1 MFTPHRMAQ
10 CLLVVAASIVLA
22 AGRTDW
28 SNTEQ
33 PPQKPAPET
42 AQLVRAQAASRA
54 AEDQLDA
61 AKRSAPAGN
70 NPWQS
75 TAQSRGVMLQKAAAS
90 QAFDQAKATE
100 QTAVE
105 KEAEADANK
114 PPEEV
119 AKTTT
124 EKVQEEVQPYA
135 NKRVYR
141 SAPQIVNIISPEK
154 LSGQSS
160 GAPDSKPP
168 SVESAESGADAAKA
182 KAAGFSQEIAAASE
196 FDSSATPKAPDLAKS
211 EERKA
216 QDFNREL
223 TAAAEAEQQMNG
235 GEEPGN
241 AGGGGTNSN
250 SPSESLSF
258 LSGYDKTRRELKY
271 KQQKQLAMQASV
283 QRAIHL
289 KAEAIADEKRSVLQ
303 AAQEKVKYENAR
315 VSQAEQ
321 SLHDAKQAQES
332 QELPPKTA
340 AELVI
345 EQEGDLKKATGADHA
360 AKLKEK
366 SIQIEENRN
375 QNNNKKVKTDLQTKK
390 ALNDKAAAAYDK
402 HLAME
407 YVRHEFERRNK
418 HKTTVKLKMAE
429 KDRKTSRTQ
438 EIMLKKS
445 AAKESQGKALE
456 NRQKGAAQAR
466 LREGVEELK
475 SDCKVSEWSHFGSC
489 SKPCG
494 GGMTISTRKIVK
506 MSVRKEDC
514 PGLAR
519 GKPCNLHECIL
530 NHHEQLMG
538 EAGAQTDCGS
548 QISKCRKSKVL
559 LSRCRSGL
567 ANSMPTQMKASQDP
581 HDHQAETVQ
590 QISAEEWRPSSL
602 EQSEIRSAVARA
614 SNNVNPGRRMLT
626 KQADANCL
634 PQWHAAHGLCKAV
647 KQCSQA
653 SKQQLVAADF
663 EDPDSDSDTNSF
675 FRNQKRQSYAS
686 NQEFDATLSH
696 LVAGIHD

>member
-1 MFTPHRMAQ
+1 MAQ

-28 SNTEQ
+28 SHTEQ

-61 AKRSAPAGN
+61 ARRSAPAGN

-105 KEAEADANK
+105 KEIEAEANK

-196 FDSSATPKAPDLAKS
+196 GESAPPKAPDLAKS
-211 EERKA
+211 EEQKA

-235 GEEPGN
+235 GEDPGN
-241 AGGGGTNSN
+241 TGGGGTTNS

-258 LSGYDKTRRELKY
+258 MSGYDKTRRELKY

-321 SLHDAKQAQES
+321 SLHDAKQAEET

-345 EQEGDLKKATGADHA
+345 EQEGVLKKATSADHA
-360 AKLKEK
+360 AKLKER
-366 SIQIEENRN
+366 SIQFEENRN

-390 ALNDKAAAAYDK
+390 ALDDKARAAYDK

-466 LREGVEELK
+466 LREGAEELE

-494 GGMTISTRKIVK
+494 SGMTISTRKIVK
-506 MSVRKEDC
+506 MSNHKEEC

-530 NHHEQLMG
+530 NNHERLMG
-538 EAGAQTDCGS
+538 EAGTQTDCGS

-559 LSRCRSGL
+559 LSRCRSSL
-567 ANSMPTQMKASQDP
+567 TNSMPQMQASQDP

-590 QISAEEWRPSSL
+590 QISAEEWHPSSL

-634 PQWHAAHGLCKAV
+634 PQWHAAHALCKAV

-653 SKQQLVAADF
+653 SKQQLAAADF
-663 EDPDSDSDTNSF
+663 EDPDSASDSVTNSF
-675 FRNQKRQSYAS
+675 FSNQKRQSYAS
-686 NQEFDATLSH
+686 DQEFDATLSH

>member
-1 MFTPHRMAQ
+1 MAQ

-28 SNTEQ
+28 SHTEQ

-61 AKRSAPAGN
+61 ARRSAPAGN
-70 NPWQS
+70 NPWRS

-105 KEAEADANK
+105 KEIEAEANK

-196 FDSSATPKAPDLAKS
+196 GESAPPKAPDLAKS
-211 EERKA
+211 EEQKA

-235 GEEPGN
+235 GEDPGN
-241 AGGGGTNSN
+241 TGGGGTTNN

-258 LSGYDKTRRELKY
+258 MSGYDKTRRELKY

-321 SLHDAKQAQES
+321 SLHDAKQAEET

-345 EQEGDLKKATGADHA
+345 EQEGVLKKATSADHA
-360 AKLKEK
+360 AKLKER
-366 SIQIEENRN
+366 SIQFEENRN

-390 ALNDKAAAAYDK
+390 ALDDKARAAYDK

-466 LREGVEELK
+466 LREGAEELE

-506 MSVRKEDC
+506 MSNHKEEC

-530 NHHEQLMG
+530 NNHEQLMG
-538 EAGAQTDCGS
+538 EAGTQTADCGS

-559 LSRCRSGL
+559 LSRCRSSL
-567 ANSMPTQMKASQDP
+567 TNSMPQMQASQDP

-590 QISAEEWRPSSL
+590 QISAEEWHPSSL

-614 SNNVNPGRRMLT
+614 SNNVNPGTTCTPGLNSCSTGPDCVLT
-626 KQADANCL
+626 CRQEDADQAGRCELFTPMARCTRTL
-634 PQWHAAHGLCKAV
+634 
-647 KQCSQA
+647 
-653 SKQQLVAADF
+653 
-663 EDPDSDSDTNSF
+663 
-675 FRNQKRQSYAS
+675 QS
-686 NQEFDATLSH
+686 
-696 LVAGIHD
+696 G

>member
-1 MFTPHRMAQ
+1 MAQ

-28 SNTEQ
+28 SHTEQ

-61 AKRSAPAGN
+61 ARRSAPAGN
-70 NPWQS
+70 NPWRS

-105 KEAEADANK
+105 KEIEAEANK

-141 SAPQIVNIISPEK
+141 SAPLIVNIISPEK
-154 LSGQSS
+154 LS

-196 FDSSATPKAPDLAKS
+196 GESAPPKAPDLAKS
-211 EERKA
+211 EEQKA

-235 GEEPGN
+235 GEDPGN
-241 AGGGGTNSN
+241 TGGGGTTNN

-258 LSGYDKTRRELKY
+258 MSGYDKTRRELKY

-321 SLHDAKQAQES
+321 SLHDAKQAEES

-345 EQEGDLKKATGADHA
+345 EQEGDLKKATSADHA

-366 SIQIEENRN
+366 SIQFEENRN
-375 QNNNKKVKTDLQTKK
+375 QNNNKKVRTDLQTKK
-390 ALNDKAAAAYDK
+390 ALDDKARAAYDK

-466 LREGVEELK
+466 LREGAEELE

-506 MSVRKEDC
+506 MSNHKEEC

-530 NHHEQLMG
+530 NNHEQLMG
-538 EAGAQTDCGS
+538 EAGTQTADCGS

-559 LSRCRSGL
+559 LSRCRSSL
-567 ANSMPTQMKASQDP
+567 TNSMPTQMKASQDP
-581 HDHQAETVQ
+581 HDHQGETVQ
-590 QISAEEWRPSSL
+590 QISAEEWHPSSL

-634 PQWHAAHGLCKAV
+634 PQWHAAHALCKAV

-653 SKQQLVAADF
+653 SKQQLAAADF
-663 EDPDSDSDTNSF
+663 EDPDSASDSVTNSF
-675 FRNQKRQSYAS
+675 FSNQKRQSYAS
-686 NQEFDATLSH
+686 DQEFDATLSH